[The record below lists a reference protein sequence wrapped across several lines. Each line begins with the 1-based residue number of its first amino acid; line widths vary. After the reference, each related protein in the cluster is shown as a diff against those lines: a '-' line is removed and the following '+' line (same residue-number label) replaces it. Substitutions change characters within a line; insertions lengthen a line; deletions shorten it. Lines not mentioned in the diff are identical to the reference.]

1 MAFKCQI
8 YFDLRH
14 LVQVTNHI
22 ISNRCS
28 LRLFPVEFRFLF
40 AEFGEGK
47 NAAFRRRVKTKNQS
61 PTRNEYLG
69 SLLPLFSIFCKF
81 QSTAM
86 DPNLQSRSPEAS
98 SPPPS
103 QDPPAAEVPP
113 HHSPPPQSPSPKQSP
128 SSAAMRPGDGVSR
141 GGDAIQSVCSSAALD
156 DFLANGTDLKVSNSA
171 LHMQTDLEIST
182 G

>member
-1 MAFKCQI
+1 MTFKCPI
-8 YFDLRH
+8 LPNPRP

-86 DPNLQSRSPEAS
+86 DQNLQSRSPEAS
-98 SPPPS
+98 SSPPPS
-103 QDPPAAEVPP
+103 PQDPPPAAEVPP
-113 HHSPPPQSPSPKQSP
+113 HHSPRPQSPSPKQSP
-128 SSAAMRPGDGVSR
+128 SSETASAAMRP
-141 GGDAIQSVCSSAALD
+141 GDAIQSVCSSAALD
-156 DFLANGTDLKVSNSA
+156 DFLANGTDLKVSNSVTHA
-171 LHMQTDLEIST
+171 NRSRD
-182 G
+182 